1 VAGRRADLEVIP
13 TLAVSDLTVR
23 FRTPHATVHAV
34 NGVSF
39 TLDRGR
45 TAAIVGESGSGKSVT
60 CLSLIR
66 LLPRS
71 AQVTGSVR
79 LDGQE
84 LLTLGESDIRRIRGK
99 DIGLVY
105 QDPMAALN
113 PVRTIGAQVCEPLRL
128 HLGLSKRAARERA
141 AELLATVGIPAPAR
155 QLGSY
160 PHEFSGGM
168 RQRVVIAMAIA
179 CEPRVLL
186 ADEPTTALDV
196 SVQAQILEL
205 LKKLTTEMSISLILI
220 SHDLSVVA
228 GLADDVMV
236 MYGGYLVEHG
246 EALGVFEQPRHPYT
260 AGLLA
265 SIPDMAPDPEA
276 ELIGIPGQPPDMR
289 ALPSGCV
296 FRPRCTHAFA
306 ACEERPALQDRG
318 PAHRAACWLGPEVS
332 LDRTG
337 RGAA

>member
-1 VAGRRADLEVIP
+1 MTA

-23 FRTPHATVHAV
+23 FQTEEATVHAV

-39 TLDRGR
+39 SVDPGR
-45 TAAIVGESGSGKSVT
+45 TVAIVGESGSGKSVT
-60 CLSLIR
+60 CLSLLR

-71 AQVTGSVR
+71 AQVSGSVQ
-79 LDGQE
+79 LDGRE
-84 LLTLGESDIRRIRGK
+84 LLTVSEGEIRRVRGQG
-99 DIGLVY
+99 IGLVY

-128 HLGLSKRAARERA
+128 HLGMSRRAARARA
-141 AELLATVGIPAPAR
+141 EELLATVGIPSPQR
-155 QLGSY
+155 LLGSY

-179 CEPRVLL
+179 CEPRLLL

-205 LKKLTTEMSISLILI
+205 LKQLTGQLGISLVLV

-228 GLADDVMV
+228 GLADDVLV
-236 MYGGYLVEHG
+236 MYGGYLVEQG
-246 EALGVFEQPRHPYT
+246 QATQIFERPAHPYT

-265 SIPDMAPDPEA
+265 SIPDTAPDPDA

-289 ALPSGCV
+289 AVPAGCV
-296 FRPRCTHAFA
+296 FAPRCPHAFD
-306 ACEERPALQDRG
+306 ACEQRPALSERG
-318 PAHRAACWLGPEVS
+318 QAHRVACWLGPEVS
-332 LDRTG
+332 LADRTG
-337 RGAA
+337 SGAA

>member
-1 VAGRRADLEVIP
+1 
-13 TLAVSDLTVR
+13 
-23 FRTPHATVHAV
+23 
-34 NGVSF
+34 
-39 TLDRGR
+39 
-45 TAAIVGESGSGKSVT
+45 
-60 CLSLIR
+60 
-66 LLPRS
+66 
-71 AQVTGSVR
+71 
-79 LDGQE
+79 
-84 LLTLGESDIRRIRGK
+84 
-99 DIGLVY
+99 
-105 QDPMAALN
+105 
-113 PVRTIGAQVCEPLRL
+113 
-128 HLGLSKRAARERA
+128 
-141 AELLATVGIPAPAR
+141 
-155 QLGSY
+155 
-160 PHEFSGGM
+160 M

-205 LKKLTTEMSISLILI
+205 LKKLTTEMAISLILI

-296 FRPRCTHAFA
+296 FRPRCPHAFA

>member
-1 VAGRRADLEVIP
+1 MTT
-13 TLAVSDLTVR
+13 TLAVRDLTVA
-23 FRTPHATVHAV
+23 FRSERSVTHAV

-39 TLDRGR
+39 SLERGKTL
-45 TAAIVGESGSGKSVT
+45 AIVGESGSGKSVT
-60 CLSLIR
+60 CLSLLG

-71 AQVTGSVR
+71 AQVSGSVE
-79 LDGQE
+79 LDGRD
-84 LLTLGESDIRRIRGK
+84 LLTLSPAELRKVRGRG
-99 DIGLVY
+99 IGLVY

-113 PVRTIGAQVCEPLRL
+113 PVRTIGAQVSEPLRL
-128 HLGLSKRAARERA
+128 HMGLSRRAAATRA
-141 AELLATVGIPAPAR
+141 AELLATVGISSPER
-155 QLGSY
+155 HLRSY

-179 CEPRVLL
+179 CEPKVLL

-205 LKKLTTEMSISLILI
+205 LKKLTSDLGISLVLV

-236 MYGGYLVEHG
+236 MYGGFLAEQGDALQIFEHP
-246 EALGVFEQPRHPYT
+246 AHPYT

-265 SIPDMAPDPEA
+265 SIPDTAEDPAAP
-276 ELIGIPGQPPDMR
+276 LVGIPGQPPDMR
-289 ALPSGCV
+289 SVPEGCV
-296 FRPRCTHAFA
+296 FQPRCPHAFDKCA
-306 ACEERPALQDRG
+306 QRPPIDVRG
-318 PAHRAACWLGPEVS
+318 PSHRAACWLGPEVNVAGRS
-332 LDRTG
+332 G

>member
-1 VAGRRADLEVIP
+1 
-13 TLAVSDLTVR
+13 
-23 FRTPHATVHAV
+23 
-34 NGVSF
+34 
-39 TLDRGR
+39 
-45 TAAIVGESGSGKSVT
+45 
-60 CLSLIR
+60 
-66 LLPRS
+66 
-71 AQVTGSVR
+71 
-79 LDGQE
+79 
-84 LLTLGESDIRRIRGK
+84 
-99 DIGLVY
+99 
-105 QDPMAALN
+105 
-113 PVRTIGAQVCEPLRL
+113 
-128 HLGLSKRAARERA
+128 
-141 AELLATVGIPAPAR
+141 
-155 QLGSY
+155 
-160 PHEFSGGM
+160 M

-205 LKKLTTEMSISLILI
+205 LKKLTTEMAISLILI

-289 ALPSGCV
+289 ALPSGLRV
-296 FRPRCTHAFA
+296 PA
-306 ACEERPALQDRG
+306 ALPARVRG
-318 PAHRAACWLGPEVS
+318 L
-332 LDRTG
+332 
-337 RGAA
+337 RGAAGPAGPRARAPRGLLAGAGGEP